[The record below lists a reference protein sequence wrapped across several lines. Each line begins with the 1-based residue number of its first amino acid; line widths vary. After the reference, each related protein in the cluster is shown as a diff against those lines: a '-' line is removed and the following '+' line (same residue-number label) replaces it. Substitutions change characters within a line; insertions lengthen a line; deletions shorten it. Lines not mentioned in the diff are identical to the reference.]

1 MNGQVEIG
9 GLVNIREMTE
19 GDLDEI
25 LEIERITFPSPWSR
39 VLFERELV
47 TPFARSFV
55 GLWKETG
62 RVAGYLCFWLV
73 EQEGHVLNLAVHPQ
87 HRGRRIGTRLLG
99 FGVEFCRKQ
108 GVQLITLEVRRSNYK
123 AISLYRNFQFQPQ
136 GIRRRYYTD
145 SGEDAIIMGL
155 DLGDRKPL
163 SHA

>member
-1 MNGQVEIG
+1 MNGRSGIDG
-9 GLVNIREMTE
+9 PIDIREMTA
-19 GDLDEI
+19 GDLDEV
-25 LEIERITFPSPWSR
+25 LKIERVTFPSPWSR
-39 VLFERELV
+39 ALFERELV

-55 GLWKETG
+55 GLGKETG
-62 RVAGYLCFWLV
+62 ELAGYLCFWLV

-87 HRGRRIGTRLLG
+87 HRGQRIGTRLLG

-155 DLGDRKPL
+155 NLGDRKTL
-163 SHA
+163 STA